1 MEYRKLE
8 LFTPMNKV
16 SSAYILW
23 LGGFLSLN
31 GLHRLYNGKIATGL
45 LWLGTF
51 GLFGVGQL
59 VDLFLIPNMVEDY
72 NTKMKIKM
80 GVSANGVPLNPSVV
94 ATSVIKPSKQ
104 QLMVKLLKAAEVR
117 NGKLSVTQGV
127 MDTGAS
133 FSEVEAVLK
142 EMLKSGYVK
151 IDNHPVTGVVVY
163 EFIEL

>member
-127 MDTGAS
+127 MDTGSS

>member
-1 MEYRKLE
+1 MENRKLE

-104 QLMVKLLKAAEVR
+104 QLMVLLLKAAEVR
-117 NGKLSVTQGV
+117 NGTLSVTQGV

>member
-1 MEYRKLE
+1 MENRKLE

-45 LWLGTF
+45 LWLCTF

-59 VDLFLIPNMVEDY
+59 VDLLLIPNMVEDY

-104 QLMVKLLKAAEVR
+104 QLMVLLLKAAEVR

-127 MDTGAS
+127 MDTGSS

>member
-1 MEYRKLE
+1 MENSNLE

-127 MDTGAS
+127 MDTGSS